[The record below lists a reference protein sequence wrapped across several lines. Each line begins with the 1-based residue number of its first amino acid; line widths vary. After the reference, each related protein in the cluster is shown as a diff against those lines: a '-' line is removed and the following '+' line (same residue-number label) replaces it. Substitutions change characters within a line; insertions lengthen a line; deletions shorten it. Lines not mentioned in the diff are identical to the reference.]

1 MALARGMIG
10 SQGDEPKVACPF
22 HKKTFSLKTGH
33 CLNNEDYQITT
44 FPVKVADG
52 TVYIGV

>member
-1 MALARGMIG
+1 MIG
-10 SQGDEPKVACPF
+10 SQGNEPKVVCPF

-33 CLNNEDYQITT
+33 CLNNEAYQITT

-52 TVYIGV
+52 MVYIGV